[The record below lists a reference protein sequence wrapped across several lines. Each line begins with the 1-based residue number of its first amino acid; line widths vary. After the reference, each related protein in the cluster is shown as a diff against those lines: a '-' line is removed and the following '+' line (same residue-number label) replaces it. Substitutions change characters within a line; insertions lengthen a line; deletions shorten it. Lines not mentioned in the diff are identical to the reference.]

1 MTTQTRTPT
10 RTPSL
15 IELQEAKRII
25 EALLF
30 ATSEPISLQKLQEI
44 IETQLPIKPKEVK
57 KLTFELQEEYH
68 KQNRSFRLETIAEGY
83 VLRTH
88 AAYAPYIQLLFSSRK
103 KEKLSHAAMEVLA
116 IIAYKQPVT
125 KPQIEQIRGVDSS
138 GVLHHL
144 VERELIVVCGRLEA
158 PGRPSL
164 YATTKE
170 FLKYFGINNLSE
182 LPAFVATAH

>member
-1 MTTQTRTPT
+1 VTERTTA
-10 RTPSL
+10 SL

-44 IETQLPIKPKEVK
+44 IESQIPIKPKEIK
-57 KLTFELQEEYH
+57 RLLSDLQEEYH

-88 AAYAPYIQLLFSSRK
+88 AAFSPYIQLLFSSRR
-103 KEKLSHAAMEVLA
+103 KEKLRHAAMEVLA

-125 KPQIEQIRGVDSS
+125 KVQIEQIRGVDSS
-138 GVLHHL
+138 GVVHNLL
-144 VERELIVVCGRLEA
+144 ERELIEVSGRLEA

-164 YATTKE
+164 YVTTKE

-182 LPAFVATAH
+182 LPAFVQRS